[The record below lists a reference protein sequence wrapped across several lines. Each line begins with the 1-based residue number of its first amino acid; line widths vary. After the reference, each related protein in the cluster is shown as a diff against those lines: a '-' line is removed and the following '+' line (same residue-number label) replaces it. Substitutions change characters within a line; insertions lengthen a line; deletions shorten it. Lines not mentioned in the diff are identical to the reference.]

1 MVDDGHDSSFDP
13 KTWLKPAPGAPKTPP
28 APQPQKPAGKSPA
41 PPPETPGSPPPDYRN
56 LIALGIAGAILLTGA
71 ATAALSHKKPQTHAV
86 VTAIVAAAPSSS
98 VDDGTTTRT
107 LTLASANDFE
117 NALTGMGIAAIDA
130 QNAAAALAGLG
141 PVQPGDVRLVL
152 KLSGS
157 AQAPI
162 LQEAEVTYADSSGRA
177 VRRTSTGYSSTVI
190 AAQLK
195 VVTIVKRGEIDTESF
210 YSSAVTAGITD
221 SLIPDFAKAFAYDYD
236 FQREINPGD
245 VFEAAFE
252 QTENASGDVVG
263 TPHLIY
269 ASLSTAAKSKALYFF
284 KPPNGEAGWFDGN
297 GASII
302 RSFLRTPID
311 GAHITSQ
318 FGMRVHPVLGF
329 MKLHKGT
336 DFGAPIGT
344 PIYAAGDATVTWAAM
359 KGPNG
364 NLVILQHDNGWQTYY
379 LHMSKFGDGITA
391 GVRVRQGQTIGY
403 VGTTGRST
411 GPHLHY
417 EMHINGEPVDA
428 MTVPMA
434 SGHSLSGADLQ
445 AFNKERDR
453 IDLIRSQATE

>member
-1 MVDDGHDSSFDP
+1 MM
-13 KTWLKPAPGAPKTPP
+13 
-28 APQPQKPAGKSPA
+28 
-41 PPPETPGSPPPDYRN
+41 
-56 LIALGIAGAILLTGA
+56 ALGIAAAILLTGL
-71 ATAALSHKKPQTHAV
+71 ATAALSHKKTETHAV
-86 VTAIVAAAPSSS
+86 VTAVVAATSSAS

-107 LTLASANDFE
+107 LNLASVNDLQ
-117 NALTGMGIAAIDA
+117 NALTGMGVVATDA
-130 QNAAAALAGLG
+130 QKAAAAAIAGLG
-141 PVQPGDVRLVL
+141 PAKSGDIRLVL
-152 KLSGS
+152 KLTGRP
-157 AQAPI
+157 QAPV
-162 LQEAEVTYADSSGRA
+162 LQEADLTYGDSSGTA
-177 VRRTSTGYSSTVI
+177 VKRTGDTYTASPI
-190 AAQLK
+190 AAVLK
-195 VVTIVKRGEIDTESF
+195 TVTIVKRGEIDTESF

-252 QTENASGDVVG
+252 QTENASGEVVG
-263 TPHLIY
+263 PPHLIY

-284 KPPNGEAGWFDGN
+284 KPPNGDAGWFDGN

-302 RSFLRTPID
+302 KSFLRTPID

-344 PIYAAGDATVTWAAM
+344 PIYAAGDATVSWAAM

-364 NLVILQHDNGWQTYY
+364 NLVILQHDNGWQTFY

-391 GVRVRQGQTIGY
+391 GVRVHQGQTIGY

-417 EMHINGEPVDA
+417 EMHIDGQPVDA
-428 MTVPMA
+428 MTVPME

-445 AFNKERDR
+445 AFDKERDR